1 MARTRKPVKKTKQQ
15 PKVRVKTR
23 IKVDDTVKVI
33 AGAHKGK
40 QGRVLE
46 VDRERGFVKLEDV
59 ALQKRHLPPQRDPRF
74 PEGGIIEQ
82 PGKIH
87 VSNVMLLS
95 EDAGR
100 PVRTGATFTQDGK
113 KQRVA
118 RGGGVKSVE
127 V

>member
-1 MARTRKPVKKTKQQ
+1 MSRTRKPVKKKKPYVRKRTK
-15 PKVRVKTR
+15 TA
-23 IKVDDTVKVI
+23 IKVEDTVKVI
-33 AGAHKGK
+33 SGKHKGS

-46 VDRERGFVKLEDV
+46 VDLEHGFVKLEDV
-59 ALQKRHLPPQRDPRF
+59 AMQKRHLPPQRDPRF

-87 VSNVMLLS
+87 LSNVMLVS
-95 EDAGR
+95 EDLGR

-118 RGGGVKSVE
+118 RGSGVKAVE

>member
-1 MARTRKPVKKTKQQ
+1 MSRTRKPVQKKKPFVHT
-15 PKVRVKTR
+15 RIKTR
-23 IKVDDTVKVI
+23 IKVEDTVKVI
-33 AGAHKGK
+33 SGAHKGS

-46 VDRERGFVKLEDV
+46 VDLERGFVKLEDI
-59 ALQKRHLPPQRDPRF
+59 AMQKRHLPPQRDPRF
-74 PEGGIIEQ
+74 PEGGIVEQ

-87 VSNVMLLS
+87 ISNVMLVS
-95 EDAGR
+95 EDLGR

-118 RGGGVKSVE
+118 RGGSVKAVE